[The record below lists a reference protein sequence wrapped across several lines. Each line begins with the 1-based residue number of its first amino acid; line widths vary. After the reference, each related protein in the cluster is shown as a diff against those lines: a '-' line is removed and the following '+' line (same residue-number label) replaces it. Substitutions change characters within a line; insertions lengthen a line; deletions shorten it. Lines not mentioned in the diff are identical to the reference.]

1 MVRFPFFLIA
11 AALLCIGCKN
21 PYTDFYHPYQTVVG
35 NNKLVQPQ
43 GEPTI
48 YSYSANVDQDNR
60 AMAEN
65 GFVMVGYSSF
75 NGNGNAGSQENVLA
89 QARTV
94 GASVVMVKNA
104 NAGTRTGVMPY
115 TTYNPGQVITTNSSG
130 SANAYGT
137 GGSAYGSY
145 QGTSTTYVPGTSST
159 QMVPYTVQRYDFL
172 ATYWARS
179 SRIRLGVVYLNLST
193 EMRQR
198 LQRNTG
204 VVADLIIKGSPAFI
218 SNILV
223 GDVILK
229 MNDEDVIDGSGFSRL
244 LDRYAGKQVVLTIIR
259 GSEEKTISLHLN
271 E

>member
-1 MVRFPFFLIA
+1 VFRSIAFLLTS
-11 AALLCIGCKN
+11 ALICIGCKN
-21 PYTDFYHPYQTVVG
+21 PYADFYHPYQTVVG
-35 NNKLVQPQ
+35 NNLFVQPQ
-43 GEPTI
+43 GDPAI
-48 YSYSANVDQDNR
+48 YSYSTNVDQDNR
-60 AMAEN
+60 AMREN

-75 NGNGNAGSQENVLA
+75 NGNGNAGSQGNVIA

-104 NAGTRTGVMPY
+104 RAGTQTGVMPY
-115 TTYNPGQVITTNSSG
+115 TTYNPGQIITTNSSG
-130 SANAYGT
+130 TANAYGT
-137 GGSAYGSY
+137 GGYAYGNY

-159 QMVPYTVQRYDFL
+159 QMIPYTVQRYDFL
-172 ATYWARS
+172 ATYWARVS
-179 SRIRLGVVYLNLST
+179 KIRLGVVYLNLPT

-204 VVADLIIKGSPAFI
+204 VVADLIMKGSPAFI

-229 MNDEDVIDGSGFSRL
+229 VNDDEVIDSNGFGGL
-244 LDRYAGKQVVLTIIR
+244 LNRYAGKQVILTIIR
-259 GSEEKTISLHLN
+259 GSEQKTISLRLN

>member
-1 MVRFPFFLIA
+1 MLRPISFLLTT
-11 AALLCIGCKN
+11 ALICVGCKN

-35 NNKLVQPQ
+35 NTMYVQLQ
-43 GEPTI
+43 GNPEI
-48 YSYSANVDQDNR
+48 YSYSGNVDQDNR
-60 AMAEN
+60 AMREN

-75 NGNGNAGSQENVLA
+75 NGNGNAGSQESVIA

-104 NAGTRTGVMPY
+104 YSGTRTGVMPY

-130 SANAYGT
+130 TASAYGT
-137 GGSAYGSY
+137 GGTAYGSY
-145 QGTSTTYVPGTSST
+145 QGTATTYIPGTSNT
-159 QMVPYTVQRYDFL
+159 QMIPYSVQRYDFL
-172 ATYWARS
+172 ATYWAKLS
-179 SRIRLGVVYLNLST
+179 KIRLGVAYLNLST

-229 MNDEDVIDGSGFSRL
+229 INNDDVIDSSEFGKL
-244 LDRYAGKQVVLTIIR
+244 LERFAGKQVVLTIIR
-259 GSEEKTISLHLN
+259 GSEQKTISLRLN